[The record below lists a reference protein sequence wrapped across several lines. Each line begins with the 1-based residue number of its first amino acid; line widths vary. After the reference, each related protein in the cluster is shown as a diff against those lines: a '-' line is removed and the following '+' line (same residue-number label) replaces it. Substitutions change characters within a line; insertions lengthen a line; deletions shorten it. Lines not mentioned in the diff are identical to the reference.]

1 MKKTKT
7 DPVLDDLLGEVAA
20 LRASLVDLAD
30 KAVGSAEAIHP
41 HYRDSARNLVHY
53 LALRQRD
60 LRPLQARLAELGL
73 SSLGRSEAHV
83 LASVDAVLN
92 VLHRLAGRPA
102 PEHAGSAPIGFEAGT
117 HLLTGHTE
125 ALLGETPVGRN
136 VRIMVTMP
144 SEAAF
149 DYQLVHD
156 LLAGGMNCMRINC
169 AHDEPGAWL
178 RMIDHLRRA
187 EQALKRR
194 CKVLMDLAGPK
205 LRTGPVA
212 PGPKVRKVR
221 PQRDAFGRVTAPAR
235 LWLHAPDEAVEP
247 PTEADACLPV
257 GADWLLHLAEGDRVG
272 FEDAGGRAR
281 HLEIVEIGPGYAWG
295 LCANTA
301 YLAPGIAL
309 RREGGHGKHRETR
322 VGDLPPLE
330 NALLLHQGDLLLL
343 TPDEEPGEPASHDRA
358 GRLLTPAHIGCTLP
372 QVFADVRPGDAIW
385 LDDGRIGGMVEKVN
399 RAGLHVRIVRARPRG
414 EKLRADKGVNLPDSP
429 LRLPALTE
437 QDRDDLRFIV
447 EHADL
452 VAMSFANSVEDV
464 DALSAEIARLGRGTP
479 AIVLK
484 IETRRGFDH
493 LPSMLLAAMRGA
505 ACGVMIARGDLAV
518 ECGYERLAEVQ
529 EEMLWICEAAHVPVI
544 WATQVLETL
553 AKEGIPS
560 RAEITDA
567 AMGHRAECVM
577 LNKGPHILR
586 AVQTLDDI
594 LHRMRR
600 HQDKKRPMLRQ
611 LHLASA
617 FSAEG
622 PQ

>member
-1 MKKTKT
+1 MKKPEAS
-7 DPVLDDLLGEVAA
+7 PVLDALIEEVGGLRAA
-20 LRASLVDLAD
+20 LVELAD
-30 KAVGSAEAIHP
+30 KTVGSTVAIHP

-53 LALRQRD
+53 LAMRQHD

-73 SSLGRSEAHV
+73 SSLGRSEPHV
-83 LASVDAVLN
+83 LASVDAVLG
-92 VLHRLAGRPA
+92 VLHRLAGREAPA
-102 PEHAGSAPIGFEAGT
+102 PAGPAPFGFEAGT
-117 HLLTGHTE
+117 QLLNGHTE
-125 ALLGETPVGRN
+125 VLLGETPVGRN

-178 RMIDHLRRA
+178 RMIEYLRRA

-212 PGPKVRKVR
+212 PGPKVKKAR

-235 LWLHAPDEAVEP
+235 LWLHAPETGAEP
-247 PTEADACLPV
+247 PSEADASLPV
-257 GADWLLHLAEGDRVG
+257 GADWLRHLDKGDRVD

-281 HLEIVEIGPGYAWG
+281 RREIVEVGAGHAWG

-301 YLAPGIAL
+301 YLAPGLAL

-322 VGDLPPLE
+322 IGDLPPLE
-330 NALLLHQGDLLLL
+330 GSLLLNQGDLLLL
-343 TPDEEPGEPASHDRA
+343 TPDDEPGEAATLDRS
-358 GRLLTPAHIGCTLP
+358 GRVLTPAHIGCTLP
-372 QVFADVRPGDAIW
+372 QVFADVRAGDSVW
-385 LDDGRIGGMVEKVN
+385 LDDGRIGGTVEKVN

-414 EKLRADKGVNLPDSP
+414 EKLRADKGINLPDSP
-429 LRLPALTE
+429 LQLPALTE

-447 EHADL
+447 EHADM

-464 DALSAEIARLGRGTP
+464 EALTAEIARLGRGTP

-493 LPSMLLAAMRGA
+493 LPSMLLAAMRSA

-617 FSAEG
+617 FTAAAPS
-622 PQ
+622 

>member
-1 MKKTKT
+1 MMKPEAS
-7 DPVLDDLLGEVAA
+7 PVLDALIEEVGGLRTA
-20 LRASLVDLAD
+20 LIELAD

-53 LALRQRD
+53 LSLRQHD

-73 SSLGRSEAHV
+73 SSLGRSEPHV
-83 LASVDAVLN
+83 LASVDAVLG
-92 VLHRLAGRPA
+92 VLHRLAGREAPA
-102 PEHAGSAPIGFEAGT
+102 PAGPAPFGFEAGT
-117 HLLTGHTE
+117 QLLNGHTE

-144 SEAAF
+144 GEAAF

-178 RMIDHLRRA
+178 RMIEHLRRA

-212 PGPKVRKVR
+212 PGPQVKKVR

-235 LWLHAPDEAVEP
+235 LWLHASEAAEP
-247 PTEADACLPV
+247 PSEADASLPV
-257 GADWLLHLAEGDRVG
+257 AEDWLRHLAEGDRVV
-272 FEDAGGRAR
+272 FEDAGGRTR
-281 HLEIVEIGPGYAWG
+281 SLEIVEIGPGYAWG

-301 YLAPGIAL
+301 YLAPGTVL

-322 VGDLPPLE
+322 VGELPAQE
-330 NALLLHQGDLLLL
+330 GSLLLHQGDLLLL
-343 TPDEEPGEPASHDRA
+343 TPDDEPGEAATHDRA

-372 QVFADVRPGDAIW
+372 QVFADVRAGDSVW
-385 LDDGRIGGMVEKVN
+385 LDDGRIGGTVEKVN
-399 RAGLHVRIVRARPRG
+399 RAGLHVRIARARQRG
-414 EKLRADKGVNLPDSP
+414 EKLRADKGINLPDSP
-429 LRLPALTE
+429 LQLPALTE

-447 EHADL
+447 EHADM

-464 DALSAEIARLGRGTP
+464 EALTAEIARLGRGTP

-493 LPSMLLAAMRGA
+493 LPSMLLAAMRSA

-617 FSAEG
+617 FTAAA
-622 PQ
+622 PP

>member
-1 MKKTKT
+1 MKKPEAS
-7 DPVLDDLLGEVAA
+7 PVLDALIEEVGGLRAA
-20 LRASLVDLAD
+20 LVELAD
-30 KAVGSAEAIHP
+30 RAVGSAEAIHP

-53 LALRQRD
+53 LAMRQHD

-73 SSLGRSEAHV
+73 SSLGRSEPHV
-83 LASVDAVLN
+83 LASVDAVLG
-92 VLHRLAGRPA
+92 VLHRLAGREAPLPAGPA
-102 PEHAGSAPIGFEAGT
+102 PFGFEAGT
-117 HLLTGHTE
+117 QLLNGHTE
-125 ALLGETPVGRN
+125 ALLGAAPVGRN

-178 RMIDHLRRA
+178 RMIEHLRRA

-247 PTEADACLPV
+247 PTEADASLPV

-281 HLEIVEIGPGYAWG
+281 SLEIVEIGSGYAWG

-301 YLAPGIAL
+301 YLTPGIVL

-322 VGDLPPLE
+322 VGELPAQE
-330 NALLLHQGDLLLL
+330 GDLLLHQGDLLLL
-343 TPDEEPGEPASHDRA
+343 TPDDEPGEAATLDRS
-358 GRLLTPAHIGCTLP
+358 GRVLTPAHIGCTLP
-372 QVFADVRPGDAIW
+372 QVFADVRAGDSVW
-385 LDDGRIGGMVEKVN
+385 LDDGRIGGTVEKNN

-414 EKLRADKGVNLPDSP
+414 ERLRADKGINLPDSP
-429 LRLPALTE
+429 LQLPALTE

-447 EHADL
+447 EHADI

-464 DALSAEIARLGRGTP
+464 EALSAEIARLGRGTP

-505 ACGVMIARGDLAV
+505 ACGIMIARGDLAV

-577 LNKGPHILR
+577 LNKGPHILL

-617 FSAEG
+617 FSAGG
-622 PQ
+622 PP